1 MIRIEDTENSVLGSV
16 STQKLMLGLLFVL
29 ALFVVGVIL
38 NELRTVLLP
47 LAIALLLSNIF
58 KPVVTFLKGKRV
70 PTILALFVVL
80 LSFAT
85 LLFLLSLI
93 LYSSV
98 DTFTQE
104 LPKYQGRVTQSI
116 QSAIQSIQEL
126 AARFDVTL
134 EGLWWRDA
142 IQLSSITSAVTSG
155 IGSFITLASYTFLI
169 VLFMLFILAES
180 GQFSVR
186 VRKAFPS
193 SQASQI
199 AAVLGNIDDQ
209 VRQYLMTKTL
219 ISGGTGVL
227 TSLILWILGVDFA
240 LLWGFMAFLLNFI
253 PNIGSV
259 IATLLPFSLSLLQFE
274 SLTVPVLVLILLG
287 TVQITMGNVVEPK
300 VMAFSLNLSALV
312 ILVSLIFWGW
322 LWGIWGMILAVPF
335 TATLKIV
342 FENIEPLRP
351 ISVLMSGVEE

>member
-1 MIRIEDTENSVLGSV
+1 
-16 STQKLMLGLLFVL
+16 
-29 ALFVVGVIL
+29 
-38 NELRTVLLP
+38 
-47 LAIALLLSNIF
+47 
-58 KPVVTFLKGKRV
+58 
-70 PTILALFVVL
+70 
-80 LSFAT
+80 
-85 LLFLLSLI
+85 
-93 LYSSV
+93 
-98 DTFTQE
+98 
-104 LPKYQGRVTQSI
+104 
-116 QSAIQSIQEL
+116 
-126 AARFDVTL
+126 
-134 EGLWWRDA
+134 
-142 IQLSSITSAVTSG
+142 
-155 IGSFITLASYTFLI
+155 
-169 VLFMLFILAES
+169 MLFILAES

-322 LWGIWGMILAVPF
+322 LWA
-335 TATLKIV
+335 
-342 FENIEPLRP
+342 
-351 ISVLMSGVEE
+351 SGG